1 MKNDIDKTD
10 LEIMKYLS
18 SNAKISYTELAS
30 KILVSASTVHVRVKK
45 LEDLGI
51 IRNFTINID
60 YKKLGLSF
68 TSYLGVFLDKAQSF
82 DKVADSLKKIPQIT
96 VIDFTTGQFS
106 VFCKVRASDSAATR
120 NVLKNVHS
128 IDGIRRTETFISMEE
143 LLNNKES
150 LIDSI
155 VIEDDIIS
163 N

>member
-10 LEIMKYLS
+10 LEIMKHLS

-82 DKVADSLKKIPQIT
+82 DKVADALKKIPQIT

-106 VFCKVRASDSAATR
+106 VFCKVRARDTHHA
-120 NVLKNVHS
+120 KDIIFM
-128 IDGIRRTETFISMEE
+128 IDDVEGVSRTETMISLEE
-143 LLNNKES
+143 SINDKKRLMHHIFNELN
-150 LIDSI
+150 
-155 VIEDDIIS
+155 
-163 N
+163 

>member
-1 MKNDIDKTD
+1 MKNDIDKID
-10 LEIMKYLS
+10 LEILKYLS

-45 LEDLGI
+45 LEDIGVI
-51 IRNFTINID
+51 KNFTINID

-68 TSYLGVFLDKAQSF
+68 TSYLGVFLDKGKSF
-82 DKVADSLKKIPQIT
+82 DKVANSLKKIPQIT

-106 VFCKVRASDSAATR
+106 VFCKVRAADSEATR

-128 IDGIRRTETFISMEE
+128 IDGVRRTETFISMEE
-143 LLNNKES
+143 LLNDKES
-150 LIDSI
+150 LMDSI
-155 VIEDDIIS
+155 VLEAPI